1 MAHEALLH
9 EARRQ
14 RNGER
19 SRLAMPAPPD
29 GAFSEAPG
37 EQKTPNIFV
46 LGATPAI
53 AFEPGADPLAKLAKT
68 GGNTGNQIIAHALLG
83 QIAYQD
89 VSWDH
94 SINPHQVAERFDMF
108 VIAAANFLF
117 HAFDF
122 GGMAHYIEEA
132 DLPVAIVGLG
142 AQARNYD
149 PDIPLLPGTERFLD
163 VVAERA
169 VSIGVR
175 GPFTQQVLDRR
186 GIRNVTVTGC
196 PSYYMRG
203 APVTAFAKPDFDT
216 VRSISVNASR
226 DVIGHAFDPIRM
238 GEIVRQIYREAVVWN
253 ADFIAQSE
261 TAEISLG
268 DQVPGRSVAPALD
281 EICAFL
287 RDVADES
294 DVRRWASNH
303 VRVFFEVSDW
313 IEAVRGYDF
322 VFGNRFH
329 GNMIALQHGVPACVI
344 CHDTRTEEMCQ
355 FLGLPYA
362 NIMDIDA
369 IDVRSLYDK
378 VDTAVLNA
386 RYSALYPKYVE
397 FLKTNGLSVRI

>member
-19 SRLAMPAPPD
+19 SRLAMPAPPE
-29 GAFSEAPG
+29 GAFSEAAG
-37 EQKTPNIFV
+37 KHKTPNIFV

-53 AFEPGADPLAKLAKT
+53 AFEPGTDPLAKLAKT

-226 DVIGHAFDPIRM
+226 DVIGHAFDPVKM
-238 GEIVRQIYREAVVWN
+238 GEIVRQIYREAVAWN
-253 ADFIAQSE
+253 ADFISQSE

-287 RDVADES
+287 RNVADES
-294 DVRRWASNH
+294 DVRSWASNH

-329 GNMIALQHGVPACVI
+329 GNMIALQHGVPDCVI

-355 FLGLPYA
+355 FLGLPYV
-362 NIMDIDA
+362 NIMDIDT

-397 FLKTNGLSVRI
+397 FLKTNGLSARI